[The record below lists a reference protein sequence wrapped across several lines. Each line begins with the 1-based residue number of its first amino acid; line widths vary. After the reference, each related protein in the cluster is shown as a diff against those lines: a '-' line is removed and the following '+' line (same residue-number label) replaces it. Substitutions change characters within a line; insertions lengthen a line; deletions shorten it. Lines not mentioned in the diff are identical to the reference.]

1 MPARGDRLERVSR
14 WITLASF
21 ALAVLSYLAAPV
33 AALAWRQLPFPGFL
47 VDPSLVVNNRLGHGW
62 SGQEA
67 GIANPQ
73 LITRIAAV
81 TVTTTAEFRAALEQH
96 APGDT
101 VTVFTRS
108 PDGKVQLFPSVKLA
122 AFPGQDFATLFWLPY
137 LIGLAYLIIGIWVY
151 WASGSTRPGRTL
163 AFFCVGVSLA
173 TGLLFDV
180 MSTHIATQVW
190 MASLAFLGG
199 ALISL
204 AMRFPSEWG
213 PVADRPWLLALPYA
227 PSAALTIWSIAALNQ
242 TADPWAI
249 APPTDTSYLYVALGC
264 LVFLAV
270 ALVQARSSRSHAV
283 RQQSRIVLLG
293 SFLAFSPVVV
303 WFTSPIFGLRI
314 PFNNALYLPELIL
327 FPISVAT
334 AILRYRLLELD
345 TLVNRAIVYGALTAI
360 LAGFFTA
367 AVGLSQRA
375 FVAATGQRSDS
386 AVVLTTLII
395 VAVATPL
402 KDRLQKWVDRQF
414 RQLPS
419 TALLDFGEEV
429 QSFIQFNDI
438 SLLSQRLLDK
448 CAKSLD
454 AECGAVIRTAT
465 GEPEVTHTFGQW
477 RGAAHVSVPL
487 SYQGQQYGLLML
499 GPRRANRP
507 YKQRDVSSLAD
518 VAGSVAHAM
527 HVTLHPA
534 AAEIAD
540 PS

>member
-1 MPARGDRLERVSR
+1 MPRPVDRLERASR
-14 WITLASF
+14 WITLGAF
-21 ALAVLSYLAAPV
+21 ALAGAIYLAAPV

-47 VDPSLVVNNRLGHGW
+47 VDPSLIVNNRQGHDW
-62 SGQEA
+62 SGQQA
-67 GIANPQ
+67 GIVNPQ
-73 LITRIAAV
+73 LITRIASMPV
-81 TVTTTAEFRAALEQH
+81 NSTRDFRAALGEL
-96 APGDT
+96 APGDI
-101 VTVFTRS
+101 VTVFTRL
-108 PDGKVQLFPSVKLA
+108 PDGKVQLYPSVKLA
-122 AFPGQDFATLFWLPY
+122 PFPSEDFATLFWLPY
-137 LIGLAYLIIGIWVY
+137 LIGLAYLLIGVWVY

-180 MSTHIATQVW
+180 MSTHLATEIW

-213 PVADRPWLLALPYA
+213 PVAKRPWLLALPYT
-227 PSAALTIWSIAALNQ
+227 PSAALTIWSIVALHQ
-242 TADPWAI
+242 TSDPWAI
-249 APPTDTSYLYVALGC
+249 ALPTDICYRYVALGC
-264 LVFLAV
+264 VFFLSV
-270 ALVQARSSRSHAV
+270 ALVQARSSSSRAV

-293 SFLAFSPVVV
+293 SFLAFTPVVA
-303 WFTSPIFGLRI
+303 WFTSPMVGVTL

-345 TLVNRAIVYGALTAI
+345 TLVNRAIVYGTLTAI
-360 LAGFFTA
+360 LAGLFTA

-375 FVAATGQRSDS
+375 FIAATGQRSDS

-395 VAVATPL
+395 VAVATPI

-419 TALLDFGEEV
+419 TALLDFGDEV

-438 SLLSQRLLDK
+438 SLLSQRLLDE

-454 AECGAVIRTAT
+454 AECGAVIRTTT
-465 GEPEVTHTFGQW
+465 GDPEVTHTFGQW

-487 SYQGQQYGLLML
+487 SFQGQQYGLLML

-507 YKQRDVSSLAD
+507 YKQRDVASLAG

-527 HVTLHPA
+527 HVSLHPA
-534 AAEIAD
+534 TAEIAD